1 MYVGSCKQR
10 YETNLVP
17 SQSNKATIRI
27 CFQSSTSL
35 SDLCLTPFCSP
46 LYPHLDSD
54 LSDLPCSAAA
64 AVLPQRALASKQLA
78 RELWPVHRKKPSLT
92 PLGLDGLWD
101 GGRRG
106 GGPDIQAAG
115 FFWVTGDARCSETR
129 RPRWTHPCHQPV
141 LPEEGGMLEGKAE
154 WLEPLII
161 GRRWS
166 ADDSTHTHTPLKVC
180 AHVPKRKVER
190 TFAQSWM

>member
-78 RELWPVHRKKPSLT
+78 RELWPVHRKKKPLSDPTWARWIMGWREKGRVSRHMSGWLFLSDGWRKVQRDAAPAVDSPMSSAGPPRGRGDVGGEGRVAGT
-92 PLGLDGLWD
+92 PYNWQEMI
-101 GGRRG
+101 GGR
-106 GGPDIQAAG
+106 
-115 FFWVTGDARCSETR
+115 
-129 RPRWTHPCHQPV
+129 
-141 LPEEGGMLEGKAE
+141 L
-154 WLEPLII
+154 
-161 GRRWS
+161 
-166 ADDSTHTHTPLKVC
+166 HTHSHTFKSVC
-180 AHVPKRKVER
+180 
-190 TFAQSWM
+190 TCS

>member
-78 RELWPVHRKKPSLT
+78 RELWPVHRKKN
-92 PLGLDGLWD
+92 PLWPHLGSMDYGMAGEGAGVQTYERLAFFEWRVTQGAA
-101 GGRRG
+101 RRG
-106 GGPDIQAAG
+106 ARGGL
-115 FFWVTGDARCSETR
+115 TR
-129 RPRWTHPCHQPV
+129 VISRSSPRK
-141 LPEEGGMLEGKAE
+141 GGCWRGRQSG
-154 WLEPLII
+154 WSPL
-161 GRRWS
+161 
-166 ADDSTHTHTPLKVC
+166 
-180 AHVPKRKVER
+180 
-190 TFAQSWM
+190 